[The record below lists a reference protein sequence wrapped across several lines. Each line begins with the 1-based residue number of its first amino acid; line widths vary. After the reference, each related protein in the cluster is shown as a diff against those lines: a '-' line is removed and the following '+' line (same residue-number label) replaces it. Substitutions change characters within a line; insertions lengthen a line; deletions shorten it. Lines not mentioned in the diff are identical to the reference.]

1 MSTLTVQSAPGGRL
15 LSSWRSLDRLH
26 VHAVITALSF
36 VSYVLGRLFDGG
48 AGTVFAVGGV
58 GACGWAWLLTRAL
71 FDAEPHDARWPR
83 VVALII
89 QLSGAAAILLPN
101 GSAAAGIAENSYV
114 LCGSAALLLTFVEP
128 FSRRRPGLPTSE
140 TRFRIVFLAVYTLLV
155 AVSIL
160 GLRSA
165 GGGQAEADRIE
176 LIKAACAFAGLWACG
191 AAIWFRVTHPLERDS
206 HGRTA
211 RRAATTEDLRLA
223 ERLQRLLREE
233 ELHTEP
239 DLRIADVAAR
249 LGEPEYRVSQ
259 CIAGLGFPNFNRL
272 INHHRIR
279 RAKALLAD
287 PAYRGSI
294 LEIAFDCGF
303 GSLGPFNRAF
313 RDEVG
318 MTPRAFRK
326 SNEEAAGAQA

>member
-1 MSTLTVQSAPGGRL
+1 MSTLTVQGATGGRL
-15 LSSWRSLDRLH
+15 GSLWRSPARLH
-26 VHAVITALSF
+26 AHAVITVLSF
-36 VSYVLGRLFDGG
+36 VSYVLGRLLDGG
-48 AGTVFAVGGV
+48 VGTVFAIGGV
-58 GACGWAWLLTRAL
+58 AACGWAWLLARAL

-83 VVALII
+83 VVVLII
-89 QLSGAAAILLPN
+89 QITGALAILLPA
-101 GSAAAGIAENSYV
+101 GGVAARVAENSYA

-128 FSRRRPGLPTSE
+128 LSRRRPGLPVAE
-140 TRFRIVFLAVYTLLV
+140 TRFRTVFLVVYTLLV

-165 GGGQAEADRIE
+165 AGGQAEVDRIE

-191 AAIWFRVTHPLERDS
+191 AAVWFRVGHPLQRDV
-206 HGRTA
+206 TAPAA
-211 RRAATTEDLRLA
+211 RRATTAEDLRLA
-223 ERLQRLLREE
+223 ERLQRLLDEE
-233 ELHTEP
+233 DLPAEA

-279 RAKALLAD
+279 RAKASLAD
-287 PAYRGSI
+287 PTCQDSI
-294 LEIAFDCGF
+294 LDIAFDCGF

-326 SNEEAAGAQA
+326 SIGQTPREGD

>member
-1 MSTLTVQSAPGGRL
+1 MSTLTVQSASGGRL
-15 LSSWRSLDRLH
+15 MSSWRSPDRLRA
-26 VHAVITALSF
+26 HAVITALSF
-36 VSYVLGRLFDGG
+36 VSYVLGRLLDGG
-48 AGTVFAVGGV
+48 AETMFAIGGV
-58 GACGWAWLLTRAL
+58 AACGWAWLLARAL
-71 FDAEPHDARWPR
+71 FDEEPHDARWPR
-83 VVALII
+83 VVVLII
-89 QLSGAAAILLPN
+89 QLSGAAAILLPE
-101 GSAAAGIAENSYV
+101 GGVAARIAENTYA
-114 LCGSAALLLTFVEP
+114 LCGSAALLLTFIEP
-128 FSRRRPGLPTSE
+128 LSRRRPELSATE

-191 AAIWFRVTHPLERDS
+191 AAVWFRLTHPLERDS
-206 HGRTA
+206 LGRSA
-211 RRAATTEDLRLA
+211 RRAATDEDLRLA

-239 DLRIADVAAR
+239 DLRIADVASR

-326 SNEEAAGAQA
+326 SAGRAEGVET